1 MNEAYF
7 YHLTRQTVDQAL
19 MPLLDKCLSKK
30 WRVLLRGR
38 TAAQI
43 KDLDEKLWYGG
54 AESFLPHGLSGSEN
68 ELDQPI
74 LLAQEDKVFPH
85 DCLICIGGATITLH
99 EAQNA
104 ARVCF
109 LFQDDNAEDMQIAR
123 AQWKTLT
130 DAGTAAQYWSQE
142 QGSWSLKSERK
153 L

>member
-30 WRVLLRGR
+30 WRVLLRGS

-74 LLAQEDKVFPH
+74 LLAQKGKVFPH
-85 DCLICIGGATITLH
+85 DCLICIGGATITHH

-104 ARVCF
+104 ARVCI

-123 AQWKTLT
+123 TQWKTLT

>member
-43 KDLDEKLWYGG
+43 KDLDEKLWHGG

-74 LLAQEDKVFPH
+74 LLAQEGKIFSH
-85 DCLICIGGATITLH
+85 DCLICIGGATITLY

-104 ARVCF
+104 ARVCI